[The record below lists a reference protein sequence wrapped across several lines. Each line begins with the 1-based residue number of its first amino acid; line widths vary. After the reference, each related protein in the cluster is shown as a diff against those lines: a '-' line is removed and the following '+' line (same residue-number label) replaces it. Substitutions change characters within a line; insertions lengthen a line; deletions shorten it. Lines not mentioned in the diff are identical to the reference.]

1 MFAVVQFKGHQY
13 IAKEGDTLI
22 VDLVQWEVGSDVVL
36 DKVLLAFDETGKDVL
51 IGTPYLK
58 GEVVAEIVKHQQGE
72 KLRIIKFKRKNRYQ
86 RTLGF
91 RPQQTVLTIKKVQ
104 VNG

>member
-1 MFAVVQFKGHQY
+1 MFAVVQYKGHQY

-22 VDLVQWEVGSDVVL
+22 VDLVQWSVGSDIVL

-51 IGTPYLK
+51 IGTPYLE
-58 GEVVAEIVKHQQGE
+58 GQVVAEIVKHQQGE